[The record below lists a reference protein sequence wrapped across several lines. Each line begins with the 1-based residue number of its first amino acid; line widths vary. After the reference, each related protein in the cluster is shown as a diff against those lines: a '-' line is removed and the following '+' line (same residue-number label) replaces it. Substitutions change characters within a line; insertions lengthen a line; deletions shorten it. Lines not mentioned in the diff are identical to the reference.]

1 METKLSGALIKLL
14 TERGIKGIKV
24 SKYYYV
30 KYLRK
35 SRNPYQRIAIDLLL
49 GKYSLCLGDYS
60 GRVVYDDEVKIICGA
75 GDVDAQ
81 AYLSKE
87 ECVEVIDIREE
98 LKRYI
103 PQYPIFIID
112 VLKWFEHTEGEK
124 NEMIEQILTS
134 LALIRNYLWDGNL
147 AITSVNDEF
156 LRYLSKYARGMRHSM
171 ILSTKT
177 TPEFIKSLGVH
188 PDEVIFLDPEG
199 NYVLSLNDLRK
210 AKVFVIG
217 GIVDKERIDVHGSYK
232 LYVMSGLNELGVRR
246 FRIEL
251 KGSVRGVPDRINKI
265 IEILLCSI
273 FRNEDID
280 RCIINSM
287 TKADKVLRV
296 MAELV
301 RNAKRI
307 RIGGKTKLVIEL
319 SKAKEFLRWLNVDE
333 DIIELAAKKANVR
346 LV

>member
-1 METKLSGALIKLL
+1 METKLGRALIKLL
-14 TERGIKGIKV
+14 TERGVKGIKV
-24 SKYYYV
+24 SRYYYV
-30 KYLRK
+30 KYLRE

-49 GKYSLCLGDYS
+49 GKYSLCSGNYS
-60 GRVVYDDEVKIICGA
+60 GRIVYNGEVKIVYGA
-75 GDVDAQ
+75 GDGGAQ
-81 AYLSKE
+81 AYLSKGVCE
-87 ECVEVIDIREE
+87 EVIDIREE
-98 LKRYI
+98 LRRYI

-156 LRYLSKYARGMRHSM
+156 LKYLSKYARGMRHSM

-188 PDEVIFLDPEG
+188 HDEVIFLDPEG
-199 NYVLSLNDLRK
+199 DYALSLNDLRK

-217 GIVDKERIDVHGSYK
+217 GIVDKERIDVQGSHK
-232 LYVMSGLNELGVRR
+232 LYIMSGLNELGVRR

-251 KGSVRGVPDRINKI
+251 KGSIRGVPDRINKI

-273 FRNEDID
+273 FHNEDID
-280 RCIINSM
+280 RCVINSM
-287 TKADKVLRV
+287 TKTDKVLRI
-296 MAELV
+296 MTELV
-301 RNAKRI
+301 KNAKRV
-307 RIGGKTKLVIEL
+307 RVEGRTELVIEL
-319 SKAKEFLRWLNVDE
+319 GRAKEVLRWLNVDE
-333 DIIELAAKKANVR
+333 DIIKLAAKKANVR